1 MLVKPVLY
9 SFRRCPYAIR
19 ARMALY
25 YAEVSCELREVVLKD
40 KPQQMLAAS
49 AKGTVPVLLVND
61 HVIDQSLD
69 VMAWA
74 LTQSDSNNWLQ
85 HSLQH
90 PLITRADEY
99 FKDQLD
105 RYKYFDRYPEQSQH
119 HYFEQAL
126 IYLRELETSLV
137 SDAVTGNYYL
147 DSPKATVLDIAIFPF
162 VRQFA
167 FVDKMKF
174 DSLALPKLQCWLGVW
189 LQSPLFNAVMN
200 KYPQW
205 VPEQSN
211 SVCFG
216 AV

>member
-1 MLVKPVLY
+1 MSAKPILY

-25 YAEVSCELREVVLKD
+25 YSATVCELREVVLKD
-40 KPQQMLAAS
+40 KPQEMLQAS
-49 AKGTVPVLLVND
+49 AKGTVPVLLVGD
-61 HVIDQSLD
+61 SVLDESLD

-74 LTQSDSNNWLQ
+74 LSQADPQNWLRYP
-85 HSLQH
+85 LQH

-105 RYKYFDRYPEQSQH
+105 RYKYFDRYPQHSQQ

-126 IYLRELETSLV
+126 IFLRELEELLV
-137 SDAVTGNYYL
+137 SDPLSGNYYL
-147 DSPKATVLDIAIFPF
+147 YSANASVLDVAIFPF

-167 FVDKMKF
+167 FVDKPKF
-174 DSLALPKLQCWLGVW
+174 DDLPLPKLQRWLKDW
-189 LQSPLFNAVMN
+189 LQSPLFNAVMP

-205 VPEQSN
+205 LAGRAN
-211 SVCFG
+211 SVSFG
-216 AV
+216 AA

>member
-25 YAEVSCELREVVLKD
+25 YSGAICELREVVLKD
-40 KPQQMLAAS
+40 KPAEMLQAS
-49 AKGTVPVLLVND
+49 AKGTVPVLLADD
-61 HVIDQSLD
+61 HVIEQSLD

-74 LTQSDSNNWLQ
+74 LSQADPQNWLRYP
-85 HSLQH
+85 LQH

-105 RYKYFDRYPEQSQH
+105 RYKYFDRYPQQSQQY
-119 HYFEQAL
+119 YFEQAL
-126 IYLRELETSLV
+126 IYLRELEDSLV
-137 SDAVTGNYYL
+137 SDPLSGNYYL
-147 DSPKATVLDIAIFPF
+147 NSPNASVLDVAIFPF

-167 FVDKMKF
+167 FVDKAQF
-174 DSLALPKLQCWLGVW
+174 DSLPLPKLQCWLNGW
-189 LQSPLFNAVMN
+189 LQSSLFNAVMA

-205 VPEQSN
+205 LPDQAN
-211 SVCFG
+211 SVSFG

>member
-1 MLVKPVLY
+1 MPVKPVLY

-25 YAEVSCELREVVLKD
+25 YAQVSCELREVVLKD
-40 KPQQMLAAS
+40 KPEQMLAAS
-49 AKGTVPVLLVND
+49 AKGTVPVLLIDD
-61 HVIDQSLD
+61 HVVDESLD

-74 LTQSDSNNWLQ
+74 LSQADTGNWLRYP
-85 HSLQH
+85 LQH
-90 PLITRADEY
+90 PLITRADKY

-105 RYKYFDRYPEQSQH
+105 RYKYFERYPEQSQQD
-119 HYFEQAL
+119 YFEQAL
-126 IYLRELETSLV
+126 IYLRELEASLV
-137 SDAVTGNYYL
+137 SDTATGNYYL
-147 DSPKATVLDIAIFPF
+147 NSPKPTVLDIAIFPF

-167 FVDKMKF
+167 FVDKIKF
-174 DSLALPKLQCWLGVW
+174 DSLSLPKLQCWLNAW
-189 LQSPLFNAVMN
+189 LQSPLFNAVMT

-216 AV
+216 AT